1 MTKTAM
7 KAYMDK
13 NDRLIIIIDQPGAG
27 LTELVKSFLGGS
39 IPEVQHLDAPTPM
52 STPEIDTTGMK
63 EITSPQQTTKPAK
76 FIRNKE
82 NSTPVSSGKPS
93 ADAALKISADMISEK
108 TKPEEAKPEK
118 TKSEEAKVEENSTP
132 VSVSNN
138 TESTES
144 SVQLVECMTVFELQD
159 YLRARRNDEK
169 LVAILAEN
177 THAPLD
183 FILHV
188 KSEREIR
195 DIAKKLA
202 N

>member
-1 MTKTAM
+1 MAKTAM

-63 EITSPQQTTKPAK
+63 EIIPPRQTAKPAK
-76 FIRNKE
+76 FIRNKN
-82 NSTPVSSGKPS
+82 NSISVSSDKPA
-93 ADAALKISADMISEK
+93 ADASQKTSADMISEK
-108 TKPEEAKPEK
+108 TTPEEMKPEEV
-118 TKSEEAKVEENSTP
+118 KVGENGTP
-132 VSVSNN
+132 VSISNN
-138 TESTES
+138 TAFAES

-159 YLRARRNDEK
+159 YLRARSNDEK

-195 DIAKKLA
+195 AIAKKLA